1 MTKTVDTLIKSGAIA
16 ILIIAA
22 STKQQY
28 SYYTFVR
35 WFVFAT
41 SVYFAYTTYTKK
53 QNGLVIYFACV
64 AILFNPFKPI
74 WFQKET
80 WHLIDY
86 LIAAITAIT
95 IFFDWKKTNI
105 QIENKKD

>member
-1 MTKTVDTLIKSGAIA
+1 MNRIIDTIIKLGVIV

-22 STKQQY
+22 ATSQQY

-35 WFVFAT
+35 WVVLT
-41 SVYFAYTTYTKK
+41 SSIYFAYMTFK
-53 QNGLVIYFACV
+53 QQSTGLAIYFAMV
-64 AILFNPFKPI
+64 AILFNPFKPV

-86 LIAAITAIT
+86 IVSAIMLAT
-95 IFFDWKKTNI
+95 IYFDWTKNRNRTT
-105 QIENKKD
+105 